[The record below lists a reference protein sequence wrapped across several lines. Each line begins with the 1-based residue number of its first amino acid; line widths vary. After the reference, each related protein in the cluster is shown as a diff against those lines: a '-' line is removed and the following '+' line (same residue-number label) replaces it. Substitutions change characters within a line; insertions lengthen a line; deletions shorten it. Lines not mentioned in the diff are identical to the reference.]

1 MNGITVLVKEA
12 PKKSHTTTPVK
23 GRHACKRGNGSSPG
37 TEHANAFLL
46 DFATSRTN
54 QKMGHPQALNV
65 PTPFSWTLQPPGL

>member
-23 GRHACKRGNGSSPG
+23 GRQACKPENGSSPG

-46 DFATSRTN
+46 DFATSRTM
-54 QKMGHPQALNV
+54 KKRFLL
-65 PTPFSWTLQPPGL
+65 F